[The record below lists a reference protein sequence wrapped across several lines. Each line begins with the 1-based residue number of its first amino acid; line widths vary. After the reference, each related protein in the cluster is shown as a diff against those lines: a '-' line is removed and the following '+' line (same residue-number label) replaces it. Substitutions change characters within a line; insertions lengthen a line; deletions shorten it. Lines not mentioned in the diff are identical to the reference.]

1 MKKRLYI
8 APLTLLAGSLVLAQ
22 AGKQSAQPAGQTNS
36 ASSAAKSEALKT
48 IDDLS
53 ANLAKLEDSH
63 AKTIDLNVKMSD
75 LFEKLRQKAAD
86 TAKLTA
92 NVKNLPP
99 DLKQSLQS
107 LQETQMSFNLQYL
120 QLQNTMQNENRQF
133 TMISNVMKTK
143 HDTVKNSIS
152 NIR

>member
-22 AGKQSAQPAGQTNS
+22 AGKQTAQPAGQANS
-36 ASSAAKSEALKT
+36 ASSPAKSEALKT

-63 AKTIDLNVKMSD
+63 AKTIELNVRMSD

-92 NVKNLPP
+92 NVKNLPS

-120 QLQNTMQNENRQF
+120 QLQNSMQNENRQF
-133 TMISNVMKTK
+133 TMVSNIMKTK